1 MKDKLETYLGFAI
14 RSGNIVY
21 GVDNI
26 EAKISKIY
34 LIIYDRRLSENGV
47 NKLKNVSKKNQVDT
61 LISEATI
68 DDLINNTIGDSVD
81 NLRFI
86 YTGKSVPD
94 GLKKRIKFNDDLY
107 LLLKERKFKNVI

>member
-34 LIIYDRRLSENGV
+34 LIIYDRRLSENGA
-47 NKLKNVSKKNQVDT
+47 NKLNNVSKKNQVDT

-68 DDLINNTIGDSVD
+68 DDLINKQNCKAIGITS
-81 NLRFI
+81 
-86 YTGKSVPD
+86 K
-94 GLKKRIKFNDDLY
+94 DLAKAIQE
-107 LLLKERKFKNVI
+107 LNLLKEV

>member
-1 MKDKLETYLGFAI
+1 MKDKLETQLGFAI

-47 NKLKNVSKKNQVDT
+47 NKLHNVSKKNQVDT
-61 LISEATI
+61 MISEATI
-68 DDLINNTIGDSVD
+68 DDLINKQNCKAIGITSKDLAKAIQEL
-81 NLRFI
+81 NLLEE
-86 YTGKSVPD
+86 V
-94 GLKKRIKFNDDLY
+94 
-107 LLLKERKFKNVI
+107 

>member
-47 NKLKNVSKKNQVDT
+47 NKLNNVSKKNQVDT

-68 DDLINNTIGDSVD
+68 DDLINKQNCKAIGITS
-81 NLRFI
+81 
-86 YTGKSVPD
+86 K
-94 GLKKRIKFNDDLY
+94 DLAKAIQE
-107 LLLKERKFKNVI
+107 LNLLKEV